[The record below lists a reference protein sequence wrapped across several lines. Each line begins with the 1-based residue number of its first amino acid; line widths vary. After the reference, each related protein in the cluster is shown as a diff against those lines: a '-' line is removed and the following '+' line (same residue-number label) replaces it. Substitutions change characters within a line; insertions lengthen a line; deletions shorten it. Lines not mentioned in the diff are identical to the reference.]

1 MNTICLRLCI
11 AGLTPTAER
20 AINNLRALTEQLE
33 NEGQEVNVEII
44 DILEHPEVA
53 EDEHILATPVV
64 IRKLPQPLRRIVGDL
79 SELEK
84 VLTGL
89 DLRVH

>member
-1 MNTICLRLCI
+1 MDTISLRLCI
-11 AGLTPTAER
+11 AGMTPTAER
-20 AINNLRALTEQLE
+20 AINNLHEIASRLQDH
-33 NEGQEVNVEII
+33 GQQVEIEII
-44 DILEHPEVA
+44 DILEHPQVA

-89 DLRVH
+89 GLRGL

>member
-1 MNTICLRLCI
+1 MDTISLRLCI
-11 AGLTPTAER
+11 AGMTPTAER
-20 AINNLRALTEQLE
+20 AISNLHTLTTRLE
-33 NEGQEVNVEII
+33 DNGQQVEVEII

-64 IRKLPQPLRRIVGDL
+64 IRKQPFRRIVGDL

-89 DLRVH
+89 ELRGL

>member
-1 MNTICLRLCI
+1 MDTICLRLCI
-11 AGLTPTAER
+11 AGMTPTAER
-20 AINNLRALTEQLE
+20 AINNLRALTSRLE
-33 NEGQEVNVEII
+33 EKGQPVEVEII
-44 DILEHPEVA
+44 DILENPEVA

-64 IRKLPQPLRRIVGDL
+64 IRKQPMRRMVGDL

-89 DLRVH
+89 DLRGL